1 MLKLKHLLIVL
12 MVLIGLSA
20 RAVDFEYTYEG
31 STLKYRSNSE
41 TGCEVTGYASV
52 AAGLIIPASVTNEG
66 VEYKV
71 ISIGADAFK
80 DCSGMT
86 SLFVASDITSVG
98 NGAFD
103 GCDGLVK
110 VFYPVDDDT
119 QSSPLREIFE
129 FRTHIGYP
137 KEECQNIIIED
148 GIVYGRGKS
157 HIMFAPASMKGEYT
171 IPNSVTSIGI
181 VAFAH
186 CSGLTSVTIPNSVT
200 SIGDAAFGGCS
211 GLTSVTIPNSVTS
224 IGNGGFMDCSGL
236 TSVTI
241 PNSVT
246 TIGWGA
252 FMRCSGL
259 ISVTISNSVTSIE
272 QSAFE
277 GCSGLTSVTIPNS
290 VTSIGV
296 KAFSGCSGLTSVSI
310 PNSVTSIERY
320 TFEGC
325 SGLTMITIPNSV
337 TSIGH
342 RAFDKCGSL
351 TKFII
356 EDGDDPIEVD
366 PYNVTNSLKSFY
378 IGRNLTSQG
387 KGVRIAAVFGTGLTS
402 VILGEKVTELA
413 DLAFKNCSGLTMI
426 TIPNSVTSIGK
437 EAFGGTSLRSIVV
450 PASVNKI
457 GDRAFGD
464 QIELITIN
472 AVEPPVLTS
481 ACMGYTSDEE
491 LERILVMCANK
502 SSANKYRDN
511 DQWGEFFIAGKN
523 EYKGTVHMS
532 GTGRP
537 LSEEIVGQI
546 QTMPGNITN
555 LKITGKLTD
564 NDWVLLNRNLVRCY
578 DLDLSEL
585 DCTSVPAEAFKDMRR
600 LQFVT
605 LPSKAKSLGAGA
617 FGGCNSL
624 VQVKFGENLTEIGD
638 NAFRGLSYL
647 RFMELP
653 SSLERIGNNSFE
665 GTNCIQTYTAPSTL
679 TFIGEGAF
687 RSCST
692 LRSID
697 LSASQLSQISYSSFQ
712 YCGHLREV
720 ILPESLQSIGEWA
733 FQSTPINTIVIPE
746 KVESIGSS
754 AFAGTNLLAVNLP
767 SNLKEVS
774 QGAFGGCS
782 LMNSVSFGRGITT
795 LGESAFAGDSQIKN
809 ISIVADVPPTAPTSA
824 FEGISKRKCNVAIPT
839 TKFWDYLN
847 APVWGGF
854 SQLNNDLS
862 VETEISEN
870 AEVAV
875 SEESIAQE
883 VESVVSEEEAKA
895 EAEESQDIATNEAI
909 ANQNN
914 IEVPE
919 QVRRRAPGSGSISL
933 AGAFMKI
940 ADGQKFTVSDS
951 NQGYRFHIAPKN
963 GAEITSV
970 TLDGK
975 ELKDQ
980 ISADGY
986 LKVGKI
992 ENIGRLV
999 VKTVGGASGEKEVVV
1014 NRPADDKI
1022 YDLMGRVVEN
1032 PGPGIYIKNGKKF
1045 LVK

>member
-119 QSSPLREIFE
+119 QSSPLREIFK

-200 SIGDAAFGGCS
+200 SIGK
-211 GLTSVTIPNSVTS
+211 N
-224 IGNGGFMDCSGL
+224 
-236 TSVTI
+236 
-241 PNSVT
+241 
-246 TIGWGA
+246 
-252 FMRCSGL
+252 
-259 ISVTISNSVTSIE
+259 
-272 QSAFE
+272 
-277 GCSGLTSVTIPNS
+277 
-290 VTSIGV
+290 
-296 KAFSGCSGLTSVSI
+296 AFSNCT
-310 PNSVTSIERY
+310 
-320 TFEGC
+320 
-325 SGLTMITIPNSV
+325 
-337 TSIGH
+337 
-342 RAFDKCGSL
+342 SL
-351 TKFII
+351 TELTI
-356 EDGDDPIEVD
+356 EDGDSSIEFGNECFQD
-366 PYNVTNSLKSFY
+366 SLIQNLY
-378 IGRNLTSQG
+378 IGRSWTSAD
-387 KGVRIAAVFGTGLTS
+387 KRCAFGSYFKS
-402 VILGEKVTELA
+402 VTLGEKVTKLPDYA
-413 DLAFKNCSGLTMI
+413 LSGCDGLTMV
-426 TIPNSVTSIGK
+426 TIPGVVTEIGK
-437 EAFGGTSLRSIVV
+437 EAFSGTNFRSIVV

-481 ACMGYTSDEE
+481 ACMGYTSDAE

-585 DCTSVPAEAFKDMRR
+585 DCTSIPADAFKDMKR
-600 LQFVT
+600 LQYVT

-617 FGGCNSL
+617 FVGCNSL

-638 NAFRGLSYL
+638 NAFSRLSNL

-653 SSLERIGNNSFE
+653 ASLERIGVDSFR

-679 TFIGEGAF
+679 TFIGWGAF
-687 RSCST
+687 IGCST

-697 LSASQLSQISYSSFQ
+697 LSASQLSQISNFSFRD
-712 YCGHLREV
+712 CGHLREV
-720 ILPESLQSIGEWA
+720 ILPESLQSINGGA
-733 FQSTPINTIVIPE
+733 FQNTPINTIAIPE

-754 AFAGTNLLAVNLP
+754 AFADTKLLAVNLP
-767 SNLKEVS
+767 SNLKDVS
-774 QGAFGGCS
+774 EGAFGGCS
-782 LMNSVSFGRGITT
+782 LMNSVSFGRSINT

-875 SEESIAQE
+875 AEESIAQE
-883 VESVVSEEEAKA
+883 VESVVSKEEVQA

-909 ANQNN
+909 ANQND
-914 IEVPE
+914 IEVPQ
-919 QVRRRAPGSGSISL
+919 QVRRRASGSGSISL

-999 VKTVGGASGEKEVVV
+999 VKTVGGASGEKDVVV
-1014 NRPADDKI
+1014 NRHADDKI